1 MRFTKTGLAFIFSTL
16 LASTA
21 NAQLRHVEMKTL
33 GMD

>member
-1 MRFTKTGLAFIFSTL
+1 MRFTTIGLAFMFSTL

-21 NAQLRHVEMKTL
+21 TAQLRHVEMKTL